1 MTDRLEPITLITGKV
16 IGDRIDGKWITMSNA
31 LTRACHGLTLAE
43 KRIIMIA
50 VAKLDSKKGLSTEDR
65 GTLRTRIDAREY
77 ADQFGLELHTAH
89 EQLRDAA
96 KVLYERSITF
106 YTEAHNRKGNFIDE
120 PAQVSMRWIGS
131 KVLYPEKGVAS
142 IQLSWN
148 PELVP
153 HLTGLRKQFT
163 SYQLKQASA
172 LRSIYSWKL
181 LELLMRFE
189 KTGWAEYTVE
199 DFCES
204 MGASEKVRTN
214 FGKVRE
220 KIINPA
226 IKELTEKDNWVI
238 NLTTTKRGRR
248 IQRLHFEFKRNDQ
261 LSLNI

>member
-1 MTDRLEPITLITGKV
+1 MTAHLKPITLVTGKV

-43 KRIIMIA
+43 KRIVMIA
-50 VAKLDSKKGLSTEDR
+50 VAKLDSKKRLSTQDH
-65 GTLRTRIDAREY
+65 GVLKTRIDAKEY

-106 YTEAHNRKGNFIDE
+106 YVEAHNRKGNFIDE

-131 KVLYPEKGVAS
+131 KVLYPEEGVAS

-163 SYQLKQASA
+163 SYQLQQASA

-199 DFCES
+199 DFAES
-204 MGASEKVRTN
+204 MGATEKQRAN
-214 FGKVRE
+214 FNNIRR
-220 KIINPA
+220 KIIEPA
-226 IKELTEKDNWVI
+226 IKELTEKDNWAI
-238 NLTTTKRGRR
+238 ELTTIKRGRR
-248 IQRLHFEFKRNDQ
+248 IRRLRFDFKRNDQ
-261 LSLNI
+261 LSLDI

>member
-1 MTDRLEPITLITGKV
+1 MTHLKPITQISGEV

-50 VAKLDSKKGLSTEDR
+50 VAKLDSKKRRPQDGGVLK
-65 GTLRTRIDAREY
+65 TRIDAQEY

-106 YTEAHNRKGNFIDE
+106 YVEAHNRKGNFIDE
-120 PAQVSMRWIGS
+120 PAQVSMRWIGT
-131 KVLYPEKGVAS
+131 KVLYPEEGVAS

-163 SYQLKQASA
+163 RK
-172 LRSIYSWKL
+172 
-181 LELLMRFE
+181 
-189 KTGWAEYTVE
+189 
-199 DFCES
+199 
-204 MGASEKVRTN
+204 
-214 FGKVRE
+214 
-220 KIINPA
+220 PA
-226 IKELTEKDNWVI
+226 
-238 NLTTTKRGRR
+238 G
-248 IQRLHFEFKRNDQ
+248 
-261 LSLNI
+261 LNTQ

>member
-1 MTDRLEPITLITGKV
+1 MSGHLEPITLVTGAA

-31 LTRACHGLTLAE
+31 LTRACHGLSLPE

-50 VAKLDSKKGLSTEDR
+50 VAKLDSKKRRPQDGGVLK
-65 GTLRTRIDAREY
+65 TRIDAKEY

-106 YTEAHNRKGNFIDE
+106 YVEAHNRKGNFIDE

-163 SYQLKQASA
+163 SYQLQQASA

-204 MGASEKVRTN
+204 MGASKKVQEN

-226 IKELTEKDNWVI
+226 IKELTEKDNWI
-238 NLTTTKRGRR
+238 IELTTTKRGRR
-248 IQRLHFEFKRNDQ
+248 IRRLRFDFKRNDQ
-261 LSLNI
+261 LSLDI